1 MDIQKQIVDI
11 LAEATGED
19 FSDNMDQELYESG
32 IMDSM
37 TTVQMLLTL
46 QETFDI
52 TVPVS
57 EFNRDDWNTPN
68 KLVEQV
74 KKLQDEEYDKPLAE
88 LWASHLRGALAD
100 GDLIPALGADL
111 LKGQP
116 FPGRRFADHDC
127 LQGQGHAAEGL

>member
-11 LAEATGED
+11 LAEETGED

-74 KKLQDEEYDKPLAE
+74 KKLQDEE
-88 LWASHLRGALAD
+88 
-100 GDLIPALGADL
+100 
-111 LKGQP
+111 
-116 FPGRRFADHDC
+116 
-127 LQGQGHAAEGL
+127 

>member
-37 TTVQMLLTL
+37 ATVQMLLTL

-68 KLVEQV
+68 TLVEQV
-74 KKLQDEEYDKPLAE
+74 KKLQDEE
-88 LWASHLRGALAD
+88 
-100 GDLIPALGADL
+100 
-111 LKGQP
+111 
-116 FPGRRFADHDC
+116 
-127 LQGQGHAAEGL
+127 

>member
-57 EFNRDDWNTPN
+57 EFNRNDWNTPN

-74 KKLQDEEYDKPLAE
+74 KKLQDEE
-88 LWASHLRGALAD
+88 
-100 GDLIPALGADL
+100 
-111 LKGQP
+111 
-116 FPGRRFADHDC
+116 
-127 LQGQGHAAEGL
+127 

>member
-37 TTVQMLLTL
+37 STVQMLLTL

-68 KLVEQV
+68 KLIEQV
-74 KKLQDEEYDKPLAE
+74 KQLQDEE
-88 LWASHLRGALAD
+88 
-100 GDLIPALGADL
+100 
-111 LKGQP
+111 
-116 FPGRRFADHDC
+116 
-127 LQGQGHAAEGL
+127 

>member
-74 KKLQDEEYDKPLAE
+74 KKLQDEE
-88 LWASHLRGALAD
+88 
-100 GDLIPALGADL
+100 
-111 LKGQP
+111 
-116 FPGRRFADHDC
+116 
-127 LQGQGHAAEGL
+127 

>member
-1 MDIQKQIVDI
+1 MDIKKQIVDI

-37 TTVQMLLTL
+37 ATVQMLLTL

-74 KKLQDEEYDKPLAE
+74 KKLQDEE
-88 LWASHLRGALAD
+88 
-100 GDLIPALGADL
+100 
-111 LKGQP
+111 
-116 FPGRRFADHDC
+116 
-127 LQGQGHAAEGL
+127 

>member
-19 FSDNMDQELYESG
+19 FSDNMGQELYESG

-37 TTVQMLLTL
+37 ATVQMLLTL

-74 KKLQDEEYDKPLAE
+74 KKLQDEE
-88 LWASHLRGALAD
+88 
-100 GDLIPALGADL
+100 
-111 LKGQP
+111 
-116 FPGRRFADHDC
+116 
-127 LQGQGHAAEGL
+127 

>member
-11 LAEATGED
+11 LAEATGGD

-74 KKLQDEEYDKPLAE
+74 KKLQDEE
-88 LWASHLRGALAD
+88 
-100 GDLIPALGADL
+100 
-111 LKGQP
+111 
-116 FPGRRFADHDC
+116 
-127 LQGQGHAAEGL
+127 

>member
-1 MDIQKQIVDI
+1 MDIQKQIVEI
-11 LAEATGED
+11 LNDVTGED
-19 FSDNMDQELYESG
+19 FSDKMDQELYESG

-37 TTVQMLLTL
+37 STVQMLLTL

-74 KKLQDEEYDKPLAE
+74 KKLQDEE
-88 LWASHLRGALAD
+88 
-100 GDLIPALGADL
+100 
-111 LKGQP
+111 
-116 FPGRRFADHDC
+116 
-127 LQGQGHAAEGL
+127 

>member
-1 MDIQKQIVDI
+1 MDIKKQIVDI

-37 TTVQMLLTL
+37 STVQMLLTL

-68 KLVEQV
+68 KLVAQV
-74 KKLQDEEYDKPLAE
+74 KKLQDEE
-88 LWASHLRGALAD
+88 
-100 GDLIPALGADL
+100 
-111 LKGQP
+111 
-116 FPGRRFADHDC
+116 
-127 LQGQGHAAEGL
+127 

>member
-37 TTVQMLLTL
+37 ATVQMLLTL

-57 EFNRDDWNTPN
+57 EFNRDDWNTQN

-74 KKLQDEEYDKPLAE
+74 KKLQDEE
-88 LWASHLRGALAD
+88 
-100 GDLIPALGADL
+100 
-111 LKGQP
+111 
-116 FPGRRFADHDC
+116 
-127 LQGQGHAAEGL
+127 

>member
-37 TTVQMLLTL
+37 ATVQMLLTL

-57 EFNRDDWNTPN
+57 EFNRDDLNTPN

-74 KKLQDEEYDKPLAE
+74 KKLQDEE
-88 LWASHLRGALAD
+88 
-100 GDLIPALGADL
+100 
-111 LKGQP
+111 
-116 FPGRRFADHDC
+116 
-127 LQGQGHAAEGL
+127 

>member
-37 TTVQMLLTL
+37 STVQMLLTL

-74 KKLQDEEYDKPLAE
+74 KKLQDEE
-88 LWASHLRGALAD
+88 
-100 GDLIPALGADL
+100 
-111 LKGQP
+111 
-116 FPGRRFADHDC
+116 
-127 LQGQGHAAEGL
+127 

>member
-11 LAEATGED
+11 LADVTGED
-19 FSDNMDQELYESG
+19 FSDKMDQELYESG

-37 TTVQMLLTL
+37 ATVQMLLTL

-74 KKLQDEEYDKPLAE
+74 KKLQDEE
-88 LWASHLRGALAD
+88 
-100 GDLIPALGADL
+100 
-111 LKGQP
+111 
-116 FPGRRFADHDC
+116 
-127 LQGQGHAAEGL
+127 

>member
-37 TTVQMLLTL
+37 TTVQILLTL

-74 KKLQDEEYDKPLAE
+74 KKLQDEE
-88 LWASHLRGALAD
+88 
-100 GDLIPALGADL
+100 
-111 LKGQP
+111 
-116 FPGRRFADHDC
+116 
-127 LQGQGHAAEGL
+127 

>member
-37 TTVQMLLTL
+37 STVQMLLTL

-57 EFNRDDWNTPN
+57 ELNRDDWNTPN

-74 KKLQDEEYDKPLAE
+74 KKLQDEE
-88 LWASHLRGALAD
+88 
-100 GDLIPALGADL
+100 
-111 LKGQP
+111 
-116 FPGRRFADHDC
+116 
-127 LQGQGHAAEGL
+127 

>member
-11 LAEATGED
+11 LAESTGED
-19 FSDNMDQELYESG
+19 FSDNRDQELYESG

-37 TTVQMLLTL
+37 STVQMLLTL

-74 KKLQDEEYDKPLAE
+74 KKLQDEE
-88 LWASHLRGALAD
+88 
-100 GDLIPALGADL
+100 
-111 LKGQP
+111 
-116 FPGRRFADHDC
+116 
-127 LQGQGHAAEGL
+127 

>member
-37 TTVQMLLTL
+37 ATVQMLLTL

-74 KKLQDEEYDKPLAE
+74 KKLEDEE
-88 LWASHLRGALAD
+88 
-100 GDLIPALGADL
+100 
-111 LKGQP
+111 
-116 FPGRRFADHDC
+116 
-127 LQGQGHAAEGL
+127 

>member
-19 FSDNMDQELYESG
+19 FSDNMDQELYDSG

-37 TTVQMLLTL
+37 ATVQMLLTL

-74 KKLQDEEYDKPLAE
+74 KKLQDEE
-88 LWASHLRGALAD
+88 
-100 GDLIPALGADL
+100 
-111 LKGQP
+111 
-116 FPGRRFADHDC
+116 
-127 LQGQGHAAEGL
+127 

>member
-1 MDIQKQIVDI
+1 MDIQKQIIDI

-37 TTVQMLLTL
+37 ATVQMLLTL

-74 KKLQDEEYDKPLAE
+74 KKLQDEE
-88 LWASHLRGALAD
+88 
-100 GDLIPALGADL
+100 
-111 LKGQP
+111 
-116 FPGRRFADHDC
+116 
-127 LQGQGHAAEGL
+127 

>member
-37 TTVQMLLTL
+37 ATAQMLLTL

-74 KKLQDEEYDKPLAE
+74 KKLQDEE
-88 LWASHLRGALAD
+88 
-100 GDLIPALGADL
+100 
-111 LKGQP
+111 
-116 FPGRRFADHDC
+116 
-127 LQGQGHAAEGL
+127 

>member
-57 EFNRDDWNTPN
+57 EFNRYDWNTPN

-74 KKLQDEEYDKPLAE
+74 KKLQDEE
-88 LWASHLRGALAD
+88 
-100 GDLIPALGADL
+100 
-111 LKGQP
+111 
-116 FPGRRFADHDC
+116 
-127 LQGQGHAAEGL
+127 

>member
-52 TVPVS
+52 IVPVS

-74 KKLQDEEYDKPLAE
+74 KKLQDEE
-88 LWASHLRGALAD
+88 
-100 GDLIPALGADL
+100 
-111 LKGQP
+111 
-116 FPGRRFADHDC
+116 
-127 LQGQGHAAEGL
+127 

>member
-37 TTVQMLLTL
+37 TTVQMLLPL

-74 KKLQDEEYDKPLAE
+74 KKLQDEE
-88 LWASHLRGALAD
+88 
-100 GDLIPALGADL
+100 
-111 LKGQP
+111 
-116 FPGRRFADHDC
+116 
-127 LQGQGHAAEGL
+127 

>member
-37 TTVQMLLTL
+37 STVQMLLTL

-68 KLVEQV
+68 KLAEQV
-74 KKLQDEEYDKPLAE
+74 KKLQDEE
-88 LWASHLRGALAD
+88 
-100 GDLIPALGADL
+100 
-111 LKGQP
+111 
-116 FPGRRFADHDC
+116 
-127 LQGQGHAAEGL
+127 

>member
-37 TTVQMLLTL
+37 ATVQMLLAL

-74 KKLQDEEYDKPLAE
+74 KKLQDEE
-88 LWASHLRGALAD
+88 
-100 GDLIPALGADL
+100 
-111 LKGQP
+111 
-116 FPGRRFADHDC
+116 
-127 LQGQGHAAEGL
+127 

>member
-52 TVPVS
+52 TVPVY

-74 KKLQDEEYDKPLAE
+74 KKLQDEE
-88 LWASHLRGALAD
+88 
-100 GDLIPALGADL
+100 
-111 LKGQP
+111 
-116 FPGRRFADHDC
+116 
-127 LQGQGHAAEGL
+127 

>member
-19 FSDNMDQELYESG
+19 FSNNMDQELYESG

-37 TTVQMLLTL
+37 STVQMLLTL

-74 KKLQDEEYDKPLAE
+74 KKLQDEE
-88 LWASHLRGALAD
+88 
-100 GDLIPALGADL
+100 
-111 LKGQP
+111 
-116 FPGRRFADHDC
+116 
-127 LQGQGHAAEGL
+127 

>member
-11 LAEATGED
+11 LAEVTGED

-37 TTVQMLLTL
+37 STVQMLLTL

-74 KKLQDEEYDKPLAE
+74 KKLQDEE
-88 LWASHLRGALAD
+88 
-100 GDLIPALGADL
+100 
-111 LKGQP
+111 
-116 FPGRRFADHDC
+116 
-127 LQGQGHAAEGL
+127 

>member
-11 LAEATGED
+11 LAEATGQD

-74 KKLQDEEYDKPLAE
+74 KKLQDEE
-88 LWASHLRGALAD
+88 
-100 GDLIPALGADL
+100 
-111 LKGQP
+111 
-116 FPGRRFADHDC
+116 
-127 LQGQGHAAEGL
+127 

>member
-11 LAEATGED
+11 LAEATGQD

-37 TTVQMLLTL
+37 STVQMLLTL

-74 KKLQDEEYDKPLAE
+74 KKLQDEE
-88 LWASHLRGALAD
+88 
-100 GDLIPALGADL
+100 
-111 LKGQP
+111 
-116 FPGRRFADHDC
+116 
-127 LQGQGHAAEGL
+127 

>member
-11 LAEATGED
+11 LADVTGED
-19 FSDNMDQELYESG
+19 FSDKMGQELYESG

-37 TTVQMLLTL
+37 ATVQMLLTL

-74 KKLQDEEYDKPLAE
+74 KKLQDEE
-88 LWASHLRGALAD
+88 
-100 GDLIPALGADL
+100 
-111 LKGQP
+111 
-116 FPGRRFADHDC
+116 
-127 LQGQGHAAEGL
+127 

>member
-1 MDIQKQIVDI
+1 MDIKKQIVDI

-37 TTVQMLLTL
+37 STVQMLLTL

-74 KKLQDEEYDKPLAE
+74 KKLQDEE
-88 LWASHLRGALAD
+88 
-100 GDLIPALGADL
+100 
-111 LKGQP
+111 
-116 FPGRRFADHDC
+116 
-127 LQGQGHAAEGL
+127 

>member
-37 TTVQMLLTL
+37 ATVQMLLTL
-46 QETFDI
+46 QGTFDI

-74 KKLQDEEYDKPLAE
+74 KKLQDEE
-88 LWASHLRGALAD
+88 
-100 GDLIPALGADL
+100 
-111 LKGQP
+111 
-116 FPGRRFADHDC
+116 
-127 LQGQGHAAEGL
+127 

>member
-32 IMDSM
+32 IVDSM

-74 KKLQDEEYDKPLAE
+74 KKLQDEE
-88 LWASHLRGALAD
+88 
-100 GDLIPALGADL
+100 
-111 LKGQP
+111 
-116 FPGRRFADHDC
+116 
-127 LQGQGHAAEGL
+127 